1 METLN
6 YWFSPTRERRASL
19 LFGVEPQAHGTG
31 QVQSAYDYIC
41 WLAHAHGVTPT
52 IVSNIVL
59 EAVGKGHRQLSLRQH
74 FGRDCHG
81 VAAMAQHVLDGL
93 SIVCGRN
100 DLSSLTLR
108 PLRDFI
114 AGHSLLAQDR
124 RCCLAC
130 FAATSNGTIPHGRL
144 LWRLRDVEACPIH
157 GNVLVT
163 TECGAPRSSQLRP
176 GQRVVLEGVCPKC
189 GSIGRQCSSSTLVR
203 ATEEQMWKA
212 WQIHDLLSRQAEVQA
227 AGVANFKE
235 AMKKH
240 YGRIPG
246 GLGRLAKRLNCS
258 SASLAL
264 FVREPSA
271 RLTLNVLL
279 QVAAVEGFNLTE
291 FLLGSLTS
299 HHPRRPAPANPVRG
313 SFSLPDDWDSVA
325 ARARQA
331 ALEGLSARD
340 FARQEG
346 LNEGT
351 FRRRLP
357 DESRLLSTTSK
368 AHNESKRQLSQ
379 RKVIAEVEE
388 IAIAALE
395 RGLPLTLR
403 SASKLT
409 GRTWFPSEFPAQLLM
424 AIRSALIGKPFKEK
438 QRWSQFLR
446 SGVQQVTERLANH
459 TGRNRSP
466 APSEQQLSAAT
477 T

>member
-1 METLN
+1 
-6 YWFSPTRERRASL
+6 
-19 LFGVEPQAHGTG
+19 
-31 QVQSAYDYIC
+31 
-41 WLAHAHGVTPT
+41 
-52 IVSNIVL
+52 
-59 EAVGKGHRQLSLRQH
+59 
-74 FGRDCHG
+74 
-81 VAAMAQHVLDGL
+81 
-93 SIVCGRN
+93 
-100 DLSSLTLR
+100 
-108 PLRDFI
+108 
-114 AGHSLLAQDR
+114 
-124 RCCLAC
+124 
-130 FAATSNGTIPHGRL
+130 
-144 LWRLRDVEACPIH
+144 
-157 GNVLVT
+157 
-163 TECGAPRSSQLRP
+163 
-176 GQRVVLEGVCPKC
+176 
-189 GSIGRQCSSSTLVR
+189 
-203 ATEEQMWKA
+203 MWKA